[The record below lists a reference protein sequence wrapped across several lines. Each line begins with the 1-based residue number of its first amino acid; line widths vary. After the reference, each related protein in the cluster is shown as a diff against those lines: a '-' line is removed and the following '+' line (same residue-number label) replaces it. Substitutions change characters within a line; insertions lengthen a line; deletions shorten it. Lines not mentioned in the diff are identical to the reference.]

1 MAAGAV
7 PLGTLRAG
15 QGRILL
21 LALLAALGEPEQV
34 RAALPRFV
42 NPPPAE

>member
-1 MAAGAV
+1 MVAGAV

-21 LALLAALGEPEQV
+21 LALLAAVGDPERV
-34 RAALPRFV
+34 RAALPSYL
-42 NPPPAE
+42 